1 MLASPVEFEGAEGLE
16 LREDCVEDDEVD
28 VVAEVGPDADEEA
41 EVGDR
46 DGGVEVIEG
55 FGGLSGGV
63 SVVICRWGR
72 RKGSGGGGKGKG
84 TGTGKVWSRWIGGLT
99 ARKKS
104 LMSWVIYTASPIYVK

>member
-1 MLASPVEFEGAEGLE
+1 LLASPVEFEGAEGLE

-55 FGGLSGGV
+55 FGGLSRGV
-63 SVVICRWGR
+63 SVVICSWGR
-72 RKGSGGGGKGKG
+72 RKGSGGGGKGK
-84 TGTGKVWSRWIGGLT
+84 GTGKVWSRWIGGLT